1 MRLVSLVALA
11 AATTAPSSAKPVAA
25 PTAVAA
31 PKPATPA
38 MASPTPDAAVVA
50 AANAPAPLPSRPRFP
65 GFAPVLAARPGL
77 ADGSAW
83 ATLTD
88 ADAWSALAHATP
100 ANRQAARWG
109 LARSLIGKGRFSE
122 SLGVLQ
128 IMAADDPDLL
138 LVPSF
143 QLARGATFTG
153 LGQASAALSVL
164 SSPALLGNAEACAW
178 RMRALADWGK
188 GEEALGQVHCALSA
202 INHRPP
208 DERRPFAVAAIRAA
222 LAAGRWSQAL
232 HWLKWQNNDD
242 DARVLHGRAYLGLG
256 DYANARA
263 QFEKV
268 SPTAERGESAEAA
281 LGLATIAIAQHRL
294 APAAAVRQLG
304 TIRFGWRGGDFERR
318 VLLLELAQAQA
329 THDPV
334 AILRTG
340 SILLRYCNL
349 GADAAP
355 VLSQLQQSLSAAL
368 APGSKMPLPDVAGLF
383 WEYREITPA
392 GADGDLLALHLADR
406 LQGAGLYARAA
417 ELLQYQLTARASDV
431 AKGPLSVRVA
441 TLRILAG
448 DPAQAIEALRGS
460 SGPSYSQAM
469 IWDRQRVE
477 AVALALLGKTD
488 AAFAALADVPDGAA
502 IRAEILWRRRDW
514 NGLASVTGA
523 SLPAKVGLSEVA
535 QATILRHAIA
545 LAMIGRE
552 DKLQALRAR
561 YQAAFATLPSASVFD
576 VLTSPVGTVDS
587 AKISSAMAAIPS
599 ASPAGVYADLLA
611 STPG

>member
-11 AATTAPSSAKPVAA
+11 SATAAPHSTKPAIAPAPAATVSAPAIP
-25 PTAVAA
+25 
-31 PKPATPA
+31 
-38 MASPTPDAAVVA
+38 SPTPSAAVVA
-50 AANAPAPLPSRPRFP
+50 AANAPAPLPQRPRFP
-65 GFAPVLAARPGL
+65 GFAPILTAQPGLNNGGAWVVLA
-77 ADGSAW
+77 DS
-83 ATLTD
+83 
-88 ADAWSALAHATP
+88 DAWSALARTTP
-100 ANRQAARWG
+100 ATRQAARWG
-109 LARSLIGKGRFSE
+109 LARSLIGKDRFSE
-122 SLGVLQ
+122 ALGVLQ
-128 IMAADDPDLL
+128 VMAADDPDLL

-143 QLARGATFTG
+143 QLARGATFAG

-164 SSPALLGNAEACAW
+164 SGPALLGNAEACAW
-178 RMRALADWGK
+178 RLRALADSGK
-188 GEEALGQVHCALSA
+188 GDEALGQVHCALPA

-232 HWLKWQNNDD
+232 HWLKRQNNDD
-242 DARVLHGRAYLGLG
+242 DARVLRGRAYLGLG

-263 QFEKV
+263 QFTKV
-268 SPTAERGESAEAA
+268 STTAGRGESAEAA
-281 LGLATIAIAQHRL
+281 LGLATIGIAQRRL

-304 TIRFGWRGGDFERR
+304 AIRFGWRGGDFERR

-334 AILRTG
+334 VILRTG
-340 SILLRYCNL
+340 STLLRYCNL
-349 GADAAP
+349 GAGAAP

-368 APGSKMPLPDVAGLF
+368 APDSKMPLPDVAGLF
-383 WEYREITPA
+383 WDYREITPA

-406 LQGAGLYARAA
+406 LQSAGLYARAA
-417 ELLQYQLTARASDV
+417 ELLQYQLTARATDV

-441 TLRILAG
+441 MLRILAG
-448 DPAQAIEALRGS
+448 DPAKAIEALRDS
-460 SGPSYSQAM
+460 SGPTYPQPM

-514 NGLASVTGA
+514 NGLATATGA
-523 SLPAKVGLSEVA
+523 SLPAKAGLSEVA

-561 YQAAFATLPSASVFD
+561 YQGAFAMLPSASVFD